1 MKQLLENW
9 LKLITTVISVTL
21 NEYLFIYLFIHFEP
35 IEQRFMKIEDHLKS
49 LRPILDAVL
58 CRGVPE
64 LFYLAR
70 LSLMYKNFL

>member
-9 LKLITTVISVTL
+9 LKLMATVISATL
-21 NEYLFIYLFIHFEP
+21 NEYLFIYLFIYFES

-70 LSLMYKNFL
+70 LSSMYKKFL